1 MVMFERVRRMVD
13 AWFRRSR
20 KGPARRNIYDG
31 GRQLSR
37 KWRGDPPPADSA
49 VRQPLKSGP
58 LGNRSSGAAVV
69 EPVTERLKDDGH
81 ASASTSEALRLKG
94 KAP

>member
-49 VRQPLKSGP
+49 VRQPLSLVP
-58 LGNRSSGAAVV
+58 WETAVRV
-69 EPVTERLKDDGH
+69 PPSWNPSRNDLKTMGTLRRLHRRRCD
-81 ASASTSEALRLKG
+81 
-94 KAP
+94 